1 MQLAN
6 YESTAAEQAEA
17 SLASAIETARGSI
30 SEFFRAFRLPR
41 KAQTDFR
48 IQALFVDGDQREYVW
63 LSDIDFSTRPATGIV
78 CERPALR
85 TVSYRKRVGFRPEQM
100 TDWMYRDRGQ
110 LVGGYTTKLQAPPQ
124 EAPRDSFLTLL
135 KRCISPSTVA

>member
-1 MQLAN
+1 MQLSQH
-6 YESTAAEQAEA
+6 EIEA
-17 SLASAIETARGSI
+17 TPVADLSLAHAIETARNSI
-30 SEFFRAFRLPR
+30 SEFFRAFHLPR

-110 LVGGYTTKLQAPPQ
+110 LVGGYTIKLQAPPQ

-135 KRCISPSTVA
+135 KRCISPSTTA